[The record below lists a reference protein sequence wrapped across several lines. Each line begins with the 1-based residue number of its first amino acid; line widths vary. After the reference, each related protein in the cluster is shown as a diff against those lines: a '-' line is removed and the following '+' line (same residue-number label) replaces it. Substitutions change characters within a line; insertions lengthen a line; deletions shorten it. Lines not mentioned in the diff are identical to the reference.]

1 MSHFV
6 QLNIVEPTVEIES
19 NDGGIHAHQGSDVE
33 LKCLIKGMLQKP
45 AYVFWYHEDER
56 LLPEY
61 DPSMSDSVKF
71 VGIDPSH
78 SSKDGSKKEQSTST
92 YFPEHF
98 LDENDL
104 GDQSNQNQGSM
115 YLATLKLNKVRPEQ
129 KGTYKCGPSNTS
141 PASVKLHITDGE
153 IRAAMSEGT
162 NTSASSKISMSI
174 LSVFICLVS
183 YYL

>member
-1 MSHFV
+1 MTSAATDSRHSYEASIYTFEAKIDS
-6 QLNIVEPTVEIES
+6 IVI
-19 NDGGIHAHQGSDVE
+19 
-33 LKCLIKGMLQKP
+33 
-45 AYVFWYHEDER
+45 FFRYHEDER

-141 PASVKLHITDGE
+141 PASVKLHITDGN
-153 IRAAMSEGT
+153 I
-162 NTSASSKISMSI
+162 
-174 LSVFICLVS
+174 
-183 YYL
+183 